1 MIHKKKINK
10 IKTNNKTSQNKIMM
24 NLNKFKNLKTK
35 IKKIINKK
43 KKFRKRKKK
52 KIFRKKKKKKLR
64 KKRKK

>member
-1 MIHKKKINK
+1 MIYKKKINK

-43 KKFRKRKKK
+43 KKFRKRKRKK
-52 KIFRKKKKKKLR
+52 KFRKKKKLR
-64 KKRKK
+64 KKRKE